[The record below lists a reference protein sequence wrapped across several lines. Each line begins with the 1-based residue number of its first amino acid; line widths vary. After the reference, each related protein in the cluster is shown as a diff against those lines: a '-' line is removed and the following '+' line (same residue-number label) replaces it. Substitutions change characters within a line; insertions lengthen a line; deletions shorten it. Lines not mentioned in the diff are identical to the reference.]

1 MIGQKAV
8 LGLRKYPRQQ
18 PKGISTLEFIAVL
31 PFLFLLMLTT
41 VELSRMVLTY
51 NTVVQ
56 ASRDGAR
63 VGAASDPFS
72 ISKAT
77 AAACNVL
84 KQGNLVSSCPAASGT
99 IAVSCVGGACDVN
112 TQDGSRV
119 QATVQVAFQTF
130 APAFVPGLSSI
141 TLSNQTTMA
150 YQYLWTGP

>member
-1 MIGQKAV
+1 MIGQKTV
-8 LGLRKYPRQQ
+8 LGLRDYPRQQ

-31 PFLFLLMLTT
+31 PFLFFIMLTA

-63 VGAASDPFS
+63 AGAASDPFS
-72 ISKAT
+72 ITSAT

-84 KQGNLVSSCPAASGT
+84 LKGNLVSSCPAPSGT
-99 IAVSCVGGACDVN
+99 IAVSCSNACDVN
-112 TQDGSRV
+112 TQDGSQV
-119 QATVQVAFQTF
+119 QATVQVTFQTF

-150 YQYLWTGP
+150 YQYLWAGP